1 MIDLLGGLLIEAI
14 VPIIL
19 IVAVVAFFFR
29 AVRIIPQA
37 NAGVVERLGRYSRTL
52 EAGLNLLIPFIDRLR
67 PLIDLRERVVSF
79 PPQPVITSDN
89 LVVQIDTVVYYQVTN
104 PKSALYEIED
114 FVMGIEQITITTLRN
129 VVGGI
134 DLEQALTSRET
145 INAALRGVLDDAT
158 GKWGVRVNRVEIKS
172 IEPPETVKV
181 AMEMQ
186 MRAEREKRATILT
199 AEGQKQSQILVAEGS
214 RQSEILNA
222 EGQAKAQ
229 VLRAEAEATAVK
241 QVFDAVKSAELDEA
255 MLAYRYLEQLPLMA
269 QGDANKVWI
278 IPGELSGAMEKLAQA
293 FRPQK

>member
-1 MIDLLGGLLIEAI
+1 MIDVLTALLIESLI
-14 VPIIL
+14 PIIL
-19 IVAVVAFFFR
+19 IVAVVAFFAR
-29 AVRIIPQA
+29 AIRIVPQA

-52 EAGLNLLIPFIDRLR
+52 EAGLNLIIPFIDKLR

-186 MRAEREKRATILT
+186 MRAEREKRATVLT

-214 RQSEILNA
+214 RQSDILNA

-229 VLRAEAEATAVK
+229 ILRAEAEAKAVK
-241 QVFDAVKSAELDEA
+241 QVFNAVKDAELDEA

>member
-1 MIDLLGGLLIEAI
+1 VIDLLGGLLIEAI

-255 MLAYRYLEQLPLMA
+255 MLAYRYLQQLPLMA